1 MMRLYSIALGLGLA
15 GVLLA
20 GCQTTSTTQYSSV
33 RPLPAKP
40 RPAKPVPAG
49 ATANAMAVMIMDRP
63 QDTNG
68 NGYPDVIAVSAYLFS
83 LPHNAPMFED
93 GVFVF
98 QLYRHGEVSTPDA
111 EPIAEWRLAT
121 DQIARGRTLYGPT
134 HMARLSLLEDGGV
147 DQLPLMAAS
156 LTARFEPADGRQA
169 VDPGNV
175 YSIQIGRAYASRD

>member
-1 MMRLYSIALGLGLA
+1 MMRFVSIALVLAMA

-20 GCQTTSTTQYSSV
+20 GCQTTSSTQYSSV

-49 ATANAMAVMIMDRP
+49 APANAMAVMIMDRP

-83 LPHNAPMFED
+83 LPHDAPMFED

-98 QLYRHGEVSTPDA
+98 QLYRHGQVSNPDA
-111 EPIAEWRLAT
+111 EPLAAWRFAT
-121 DQIARGRTLYGPT
+121 DQIVRGRTLYGPT
-134 HMARLSLLEDGGV
+134 HMMRLSLLENGGA

-156 LTARFEPADGRQA
+156 LVARFEPADGREP

-175 YSIQIGRAYASRD
+175 YSIQLGRGYASRD